1 MAKQPSCASAFA
13 ESIPYNFAERC
24 RKAPVPAGFGP
35 NGVKKSSG
43 ALYQKLPDDMAGAE
57 GLEPSTKV
65 LETHV
70 LPLHHAPTFFRTECI
85 IQEKVRD
92 VNRKV
97 WCFGELWRGNWL

>member
-1 MAKQPSCASAFA
+1 MALQPSCASAFVV
-13 ESIPYNFAERC
+13 SIRYNFAERC

-43 ALYQKLPDDMAGAE
+43 ALYQKLPDDMAGAD

-70 LPLHHAPTFFRTECI
+70 LPLHHAPMFFRTENI
-85 IQEKVRD
+85 IQDKNETVKPPACGFLEVSR
-92 VNRKV
+92 N
-97 WCFGELWRGNWL
+97 EE